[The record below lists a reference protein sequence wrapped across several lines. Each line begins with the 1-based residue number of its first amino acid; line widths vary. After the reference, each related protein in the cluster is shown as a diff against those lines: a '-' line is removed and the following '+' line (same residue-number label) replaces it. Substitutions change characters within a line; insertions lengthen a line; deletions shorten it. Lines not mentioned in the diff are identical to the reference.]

1 MSKLRG
7 YQKELQRGVFDEW
20 GKGNRVVMPVCA
32 TGSGK
37 TVLMADSAK
46 YNTGHG
52 IAGAHRS
59 ELVGQI
65 SMALAKEGMQHDI
78 MAPKKVI
85 KVICEEQMDKLG
97 KLYYN
102 PRSKWHVV
110 GVNTLARRDVSHW
123 AHLVTMGFMDEGH
136 HVLADNIWGRALN
149 LFQNAYWMLPTATP
163 RRADGKGLGRHASG
177 LVDAM
182 VLGPPMRWL
191 IDQGYL
197 TDYKIRAPLPSDLD
211 MTGVE
216 ISATTGDYKSD
227 QVRAAVK
234 RSNKIVGDVVDTY
247 ARHTPNMLGI
257 VFAVDVEHAKKIT
270 DEFNRRGFT
279 AAFISAD
286 EASDGRERSDLLKA
300 FARRD
305 IKVLVN
311 VDLFGEGFDLPALE
325 VVMFARPTASFGL
338 YSQQFGR
345 ALRLMI
351 SDILM
356 AAWDTY
362 TPAQRLRHI
371 AESIKPVAYIHDH
384 VGNLLH
390 FRGPP
395 DMPQQ
400 WSLDDVDRRSRQS
413 DAIPLRV
420 CVNVMCEQPYLRTEP
435 CCPHCGTVPPPPVAP
450 KGPEEV
456 DGDITL
462 YTKTMLD
469 EMFAQIK
476 EIHAK
481 PPCHPGAQDVVS
493 NSIRKRHN
501 ERKEAHERLGQMLKF
516 LLNAPN
522 QQKTMREF
530 YYRHNVDML
539 TAQTLPG
546 PEAEKLRQAIVDH
559 LNASVIQ

>member
-1 MSKLRG
+1 VSRLRG
-7 YQKELQRGVFDEW
+7 YQKAMQQGVFAAW
-20 GKGNRVVMPVCA
+20 GRGSRVVMPVCA

-46 YNTGHG
+46 HNTGHG

-65 SMALAKEGMQHDI
+65 SVALAKEGLQHNI

-85 KVICEEQMDKLG
+85 KVVCEEHMDKLG
-97 KLYYN
+97 KLFYN
-102 PRSKWHVV
+102 PRAKWHVV

-123 AHLVTMGFMDEGH
+123 AHLVTMAFMDEGH
-136 HVLADNIWGRALN
+136 HVLRENIWGRALN
-149 LFQNAYWMLPTATP
+149 LFPNAYWMLPTATP

-177 LVDAM
+177 LVDEM

-191 IDQGYL
+191 IDEGYL
-197 TDYKIRAPLPSDLD
+197 TDYRIRAPLPSDLD

-216 ISATTGDYKSD
+216 ISATTGDYKAD

-234 RSNKIVGDVVDTY
+234 RSNKIIGDVVETY

-286 EASDGRERSDLLKA
+286 EASDGRERSDLVKA

-325 VVMFARPTASFGL
+325 VVMFARPTASFSL

-351 SDILM
+351 SPMLM
-356 AAWDTY
+356 EAWDTY
-362 TPAQRLRHI
+362 AGWQRKKFI
-371 AESIKPVAYIHDH
+371 AESVKPIAYIHDH

-395 DMPQQ
+395 DMPQR
-400 WSLDDVDRRSRQS
+400 WTLDDEDRRSRQS

-420 CVNVMCEQPYLRTEP
+420 CTNPLCEQPYLRTETA
-435 CCPHCGTVPPPPVAP
+435 CPHCGTVPPPPVAP

-462 YTKTMLD
+462 YTREMLD
-469 EMFAQIK
+469 EMFKQIE
-476 EIHAK
+476 EIHAE
-481 PPCHPGAQDVVS
+481 PNAYGHGVVA
-493 NSIRKRHN
+493 NSIRKNHN
-501 ERKEAHERLGQMLKF
+501 ERKEAHKHLGEVLKF
-516 LLNAPN
+516 LLVAPD

-530 YYRHNVDML
+530 FYRHKVDML

-546 PEAEKLRQAIVDH
+546 PEAEKLRQEIIDRMNSA
-559 LNASVIQ
+559 VIE